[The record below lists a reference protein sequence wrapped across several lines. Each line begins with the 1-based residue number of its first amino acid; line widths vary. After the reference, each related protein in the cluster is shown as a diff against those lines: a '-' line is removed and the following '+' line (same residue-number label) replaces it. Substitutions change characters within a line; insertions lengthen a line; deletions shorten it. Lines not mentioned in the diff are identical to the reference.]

1 MQSEHREGHGQGRN
15 LDMDG
20 TGEGGGAC
28 NSMVLMLL
36 RTRNLILMSSEM
48 DSIAGR
54 IVAVFQSLSRVRLC
68 SPMDYSPPGSSV
80 MGFPR

>member
-28 NSMVLMLL
+28 NSMD
-36 RTRNLILMSSEM
+36 SHASEHEKP
-48 DSIAGR
+48 D
-54 IVAVFQSLSRVRLC
+54 SRV
-68 SPMDYSPPGSSV
+68 
-80 MGFPR
+80 F